1 MMNIEQLQTFLG
13 WCTVINTGLL
23 LCWFVVLAAFRDQLY
38 RLHNRWFPINL
49 EGFSQLH
56 YGAMAGF
63 KLSIFVFN
71 LSPYIAL
78 RLIN

>member
-1 MMNIEQLQTFLG
+1 MMDIEQLQALLG

-23 LCWFVVLAAFRDQLY
+23 CWWFIVLAAFHDRLY
-38 RLHNRWFPINL
+38 RLHKRWFPINL

>member
-1 MMNIEQLQTFLG
+1 MEIDQLQAFLG
-13 WCTVINTGLL
+13 WCTLINMTLL
-23 LCWFVVLAAFRDQLY
+23 LWWFLMLVVFREKIY
-38 RLHNRWFPINL
+38 KLHSRWFSISL
-49 EGFSQLH
+49 EDFSQLH